1 MEAPSNDPRAGK
13 LAVAPLF
20 GAPPV
25 GAWAGAATSS
35 AITALMTAVM
45 AEEVA
50 APAQAPAGGAP
61 KSGATA
67 SLPAL
72 GSLLG
77 ASIVSFVAFYLQ

>member
-1 MEAPSNDPRAGK
+1 MARDFLPSPAKILKMEMKKVAC
-13 LAVAPLF
+13 AVLF
-20 GAPPV
+20 V
-25 GAWAGAATSS
+25 AASLS
-35 AITALMTAVM
+35 AVM

-50 APAQAPAGGAP
+50 APAQAPTGGAP